1 MMRPTIKF
9 KSQSRS
15 LFVRIV
21 IKTVQIVRVAIYR
34 YLYSTNKG
42 ALVDTL
48 FRQPVQL
55 VGTGQIYMNKVVIG
69 VWPSP
74 GFINNVAYVEARSFG
89 ARVIIRAG
97 TTINNGLVIIADKET
112 IEIGENC
119 LIGMNV
125 YISDSDFHGLEI
137 SERHEGD
144 HFCES
149 VAISDNVF
157 IGNDVKILKGV
168 SIGEGAVIANSAV
181 VTRDVEPGSVY
192 AGVPA
197 KLIRRLE
204 GKL

>member
-1 MMRPTIKF
+1 MRPTIKF
-9 KSQSRS
+9 KRQSRS

-21 IKTVQIVRVAIYR
+21 IKIVQIVRVAIYR
-34 YLYSTNKG
+34 YLYSTNK
-42 ALVDTL
+42 ATLVGTQ

-55 VGTGQIYMNKVVIG
+55 VGSGQIYMNKVVIG

-74 GFINNVAYVEARSFG
+74 GFINNVAYVEARSSG
-89 ARVIIRAG
+89 ARVIIGAG

-119 LIGMNV
+119 LIGTNV
-125 YISDSDFHGLEI
+125 YISDSDFHGLEV
-137 SERHEGD
+137 SERHKGD
-144 HFCES
+144 HLCES

-168 SIGEGAVIANSAV
+168 SIGEGAIIANSAV

-192 AGVPA
+192 AGIPA